1 MADDA
6 TAEAEEMKKAIQD
19 GGYDTVGDGP
29 DDVAPV
35 KEDE

>member
-6 TAEAEEMKKAIQD
+6 TQEAEEMKKAIEA
-19 GGYDTVGDGP
+19 GTYATEGDGP

-35 KEDE
+35 KEDK